1 MLIDSTRITDRDRE
15 TWERLEHYDD
25 ALADDPRLEHL
36 ETQAGNAVA
45 EFLDAGPGYVSVS
58 WGKDS
63 VAAAHIATL
72 VDPQARLVWVRSRHF
87 EMPEC
92 DDVRDAFLAAHPGV
106 RYEEI
111 TVDLRNP
118 KRGEPGFVERQAD
131 PDADHQDVLAE
142 NLTGR
147 YISGVRAEESRIR
160 GISIGHRGLVTKNT
174 CRPIG
179 KWTAVQVFAYLHRE
193 ELPVHPAYAMNGG
206 GYYDRRWL
214 RVHPLCA
221 ALPGQSAVHGR
232 DHATWEDRYY
242 GDVIAA
248 AHAARA
254 HLWKDTHA

>member
-1 MLIDSTRITDRDRE
+1 MLIDSDRITQRDHE
-15 TWERLEHYDD
+15 TWQRLEHYDD
-25 ALADDPRLEHL
+25 ALAADPRLDHL
-36 ETQAGNAVA
+36 EAQAAEAVA
-45 EFLDAGPGYVSVS
+45 EFLDGGDGYVSVS

-63 VAAAHIATL
+63 VVAAHIAAL
-72 VDPQARLVWVRSRHF
+72 VAPEARVVWVRSRHF

-92 DDVRDAFLAAHPGV
+92 EQVRDAFLETHPGV

-118 KRGEPGFVERQAD
+118 KRGEPGFIERQAD
-131 PDADHQDVLAE
+131 PGADHQDVLKE
-142 NLTGR
+142 NLDGR

-160 GISIGHRGLVTKNT
+160 GISIGHRGLVTKST

-179 KWTAVQVFAYLHRE
+179 RWNATHVFAYLHRE
-193 ELPVHPAYAMNGG
+193 DLPVHPAYAMSAG

-242 GDVIAA
+242 GDVITA
-248 AHAARA
+248 AHLARR
-254 HLWKDTHA
+254 HLWEDSDA